1 MIQLFTNN
9 CTPSYPKYYYLI
21 NTLHKKIYLSPPH
34 LNGEEIDF
42 IKDAIDSNWIAPL
55 GPHVDAFESE
65 VADYV
70 GVKQAAALSSGT
82 AALHLALEML
92 GVKKGD
98 HVFCSDLTFVA
109 SANAIRYLNAIPV
122 FIDAEPTSWNM
133 SPSALEKAF
142 ESVLPKAVIVTD
154 IYGQSA
160 DYKLIA
166 EICDKHQT
174 PIIEDAAESLG
185 AEYNRKKCGSF
196 GEMAILSF
204 NGNKIITTSGGGML
218 LTDRSEFVL
227 KAKKLS
233 TQSREEALHYEHAQ
247 VGYNYRLSNILAAL
261 GRAQLKSLDQ
271 YVEKRRKI
279 FNYYYNNLKNVEG
292 IRFMPEIENGKS
304 TRWLSVVLME
314 NINHDKIEDIIRS
327 FSEENIE
334 VRPIWKP
341 MHLQP
346 VFEDASFYYNS
357 QKPISAS
364 LFEHGLCL
372 PSGSDLS
379 KNDLNRII
387 ELLIKEN

>member
-1 MIQLFTNN
+1 M
-9 CTPSYPKYYYLI
+9 I

-92 GVKKGD
+92 GVQKGD

-133 SPSALEKAF
+133 SPFALEKAF
-142 ESVLPKAVIVTD
+142 ESILPKAVIVTD

-346 VFEDASFYYNS
+346 VFEGAAFYYNG

>member
-1 MIQLFTNN
+1 MR
-9 CTPSYPKYYYLI
+9 
-21 NTLHKKIYLSPPH
+21 NTLNKKIYLSPPH

-42 IKDAIDSNWIAPL
+42 IKDAIDSNWVAPL

-70 GVKQAAALSSGT
+70 GVKHAAALSSGT
-82 AALHLALEML
+82 AALHLALVML
-92 GVKKGD
+92 GVQKGD

-160 DYKLIA
+160 NYKLIA

-279 FNYYYNNLKNVEG
+279 FNYYYNNLNNVDG

-304 TRWLSVVLME
+304 TRWLSVVLMK
-314 NINHDKIEDIIRS
+314 NINHEKIEDIIRS

-387 ELLIKEN
+387 ELLIKKN

>member
-1 MIQLFTNN
+1 MSN
-9 CTPSYPKYYYLI
+9 TP
-21 NTLHKKIYLSPPH
+21 NKKIYLSPPH

-387 ELLIKEN
+387 ELLIKKN

>member
-1 MIQLFTNN
+1 M
-9 CTPSYPKYYYLI
+9 I
-21 NTLHKKIYLSPPH
+21 NTPHKKIYLSPPH

-92 GVKKGD
+92 GVQKGD

-109 SANAIRYLNAIPV
+109 SANAIRYLNATPV

-218 LTDRSEFVL
+218 LADRSEFVL

-279 FNYYYNNLKNVEG
+279 FNYYYNNLKDIEG

-346 VFEDASFYYNS
+346 VFEGAAFYYNG
-357 QKPISAS
+357 QKPTSAS

>member
-1 MIQLFTNN
+1 M
-9 CTPSYPKYYYLI
+9 I
-21 NTLHKKIYLSPPH
+21 NTLHKNIYLSPPH

-70 GVKQAAALSSGT
+70 GVKQAVALSSGT
-82 AALHLALEML
+82 AALHLALEIL
-92 GVKKGD
+92 GVQKGD

-109 SANAIRYLNAIPV
+109 SANAIHYLNAIPV

-218 LTDRSEFVL
+218 LADRSEFVL

-346 VFEDASFYYNS
+346 VFEGAAFYYNG

>member
-1 MIQLFTNN
+1 M
-9 CTPSYPKYYYLI
+9 I

-82 AALHLALEML
+82 AALHLALEIL
-92 GVKKGD
+92 GVQKGD
-98 HVFCSDLTFVA
+98 YVFCSDLTFVA

-218 LTDRSEFVL
+218 LADRSEFVL

-279 FNYYYNNLKNVEG
+279 FNYYYNNLKDIEG

-346 VFEDASFYYNS
+346 VFEDAAFYYNG

-387 ELLIKEN
+387 KLLIKEN

>member
-1 MIQLFTNN
+1 MSN
-9 CTPSYPKYYYLI
+9 TP
-21 NTLHKKIYLSPPH
+21 NKKIYLSPPH

-92 GVKKGD
+92 GVQKGD

-227 KAKKLS
+227 RAKKLS

-271 YVEKRRKI
+271 YVEKRREI
-279 FNYYYNNLKNVEG
+279 FNYYYNNLKNIEG

-346 VFEDASFYYNS
+346 AFEGAAFYYNG
-357 QKPISAS
+357 QKPVSAS

>member
-1 MIQLFTNN
+1 M
-9 CTPSYPKYYYLI
+9 I

-271 YVEKRRKI
+271 YVEKRREI
-279 FNYYYNNLKNVEG
+279 FNYYYNNLKNIEG

-346 VFEDASFYYNS
+346 VFEGASFYYNG

>member
-1 MIQLFTNN
+1 MSN
-9 CTPSYPKYYYLI
+9 TP
-21 NTLHKKIYLSPPH
+21 HKKIYLSPPH
-34 LNGEEIDF
+34 LNGQEIDF

-82 AALHLALEML
+82 AGLHLALEML
-92 GVKKGD
+92 GVQKGD

-122 FIDAEPTSWNM
+122 FIDAESTSWNM

-166 EICDKHQT
+166 EICDKYQT

-271 YVEKRRKI
+271 YVEKRREI

-387 ELLIKEN
+387 ELLIKKN

>member
-1 MIQLFTNN
+1 LSN
-9 CTPSYPKYYYLI
+9 TP
-21 NTLHKKIYLSPPH
+21 NKKIYLSPPH

-55 GPHVDAFESE
+55 GPHVDAFECE
-65 VADYV
+65 IADYV

-82 AALHLALEML
+82 AGLHLALEML
-92 GVKKGD
+92 GVQKGD

-142 ESVLPKAVIVTD
+142 ESISPKAVIVTD

-160 DYKLIA
+160 DYKSIA
-166 EICDKHQT
+166 EICNKHQT

-218 LTDRSEFVL
+218 LSDRSEFVL

-233 TQSREEALHYEHAQ
+233 TQSREEALHYEHTQ

-271 YVEKRRKI
+271 YVEKRREI
-279 FNYYYNNLKNVEG
+279 FNYYYNNLNNIDG

-304 TRWLSVVLME
+304 TRWLSVVLMK
-314 NINHDKIEDIIRS
+314 NINHEKIEDIIRI

-346 VFEDASFYYNS
+346 AFEGAAFYYNG
-357 QKPISAS
+357 QKPVSAS

-372 PSGSDLS
+372 PSGSNLS

-387 ELLIKEN
+387 KLLIKEN

>member
-1 MIQLFTNN
+1 M
-9 CTPSYPKYYYLI
+9 I
-21 NTLHKKIYLSPPH
+21 NTPHKKIYLSPPH

-92 GVKKGD
+92 GVQKGD

-279 FNYYYNNLKNVEG
+279 FNYYYNNLKDIEG

-304 TRWLSVVLME
+304 TRWLSVLLME

-387 ELLIKEN
+387 ELLLKEN

>member
-1 MIQLFTNN
+1 M
-9 CTPSYPKYYYLI
+9 I

-92 GVKKGD
+92 GVQKGD

-271 YVEKRRKI
+271 YVEKRREI

-387 ELLIKEN
+387 ELLIKKIYGTF

>member
-1 MIQLFTNN
+1 
-9 CTPSYPKYYYLI
+9 LI
-21 NTLHKKIYLSPPH
+21 NTSHKKIYLSPPH

-65 VADYV
+65 VANYV

-82 AALHLALEML
+82 AALHLALAML
-92 GVKKGD
+92 GVQKGD

-109 SANAIRYLNAIPV
+109 SANAIRYLDAIPV
-122 FIDAEPTSWNM
+122 FIDAELTSWNM

-218 LTDRSEFVL
+218 LADRSEFVL

-279 FNYYYNNLKNVEG
+279 FNYYYNNLKDIEG
-292 IRFMPEIENGKS
+292 IRFMPEIENGRS

-314 NINHDKIEDIIRS
+314 NTNHEKIEDIIRS
-327 FSEENIE
+327 FSGENIE
-334 VRPIWKP
+334 IRPIWKP

-346 VFEDASFYYNS
+346 AFKGAAFYHNG

-379 KNDLNRII
+379 KSDLNRII
-387 ELLIKEN
+387 DLLIKEN

>member
-1 MIQLFTNN
+1 LSN
-9 CTPSYPKYYYLI
+9 TP
-21 NTLHKKIYLSPPH
+21 NKKIYLSPPH

-82 AALHLALEML
+82 AGLHLALEML
-92 GVKKGD
+92 GVQKGD

-142 ESVLPKAVIVTD
+142 ESISPKAVIVTD

-166 EICDKHQT
+166 EICDTHQT

-218 LTDRSEFVL
+218 LSDRSEFVL

-233 TQSREEALHYEHAQ
+233 TQSKEVALHYEHTQ

-271 YVEKRRKI
+271 YVEKRREI
-279 FNYYYNNLKNVEG
+279 FNYYYNNLNNIDG
-292 IRFMPEIENGKS
+292 IWFMPEIENGKS
-304 TRWLSVVLME
+304 TRWLSVVLMK
-314 NINHDKIEDIIRS
+314 NINHEKIEDIIRS

-346 VFEDASFYYNS
+346 AFEGAAFFFNG
-357 QKPISAS
+357 QKPVSAS

-387 ELLIKEN
+387 KLLIKEN

>member
-1 MIQLFTNN
+1 
-9 CTPSYPKYYYLI
+9 LI

-218 LTDRSEFVL
+218 LADRSEFVL

-387 ELLIKEN
+387 ELLIKKN

>member
-1 MIQLFTNN
+1 M
-9 CTPSYPKYYYLI
+9 I
-21 NTLHKKIYLSPPH
+21 NTPHKKIYLSPPH

-346 VFEDASFYYNS
+346 MFEDASFYYNG

-387 ELLIKEN
+387 ELLIKKI

>member
-1 MIQLFTNN
+1 M
-9 CTPSYPKYYYLI
+9 I
-21 NTLHKKIYLSPPH
+21 NTPHKKIYLSPPH

-92 GVKKGD
+92 GVQKGD

-271 YVEKRRKI
+271 YVEKRREI
-279 FNYYYNNLKNVEG
+279 FNYYYNNLKNIEG

-304 TRWLSVVLME
+304 TLWLSVVLME

-346 VFEDASFYYNS
+346 VFEDALFYYND

-387 ELLIKEN
+387 ELLIKKN

>member
-1 MIQLFTNN
+1 M
-9 CTPSYPKYYYLI
+9 I

-92 GVKKGD
+92 GVQKGD

-227 KAKKLS
+227 EAKKLS

-346 VFEDASFYYNS
+346 VFEDASFYYNG

>member
-1 MIQLFTNN
+1 M
-9 CTPSYPKYYYLI
+9 I

-92 GVKKGD
+92 GVQKGD

-227 KAKKLS
+227 EAKKLS

-271 YVEKRRKI
+271 YVEKRREI

-346 VFEDASFYYNS
+346 VFEGAAFYYNG
-357 QKPISAS
+357 QKPFSAS

-387 ELLIKEN
+387 ELLIKKINGTF

>member
-1 MIQLFTNN
+1 MIN
-9 CTPSYPKYYYLI
+9 S
-21 NTLHKKIYLSPPH
+21 LHKKIYLSPPH

>member
-1 MIQLFTNN
+1 M
-9 CTPSYPKYYYLI
+9 I

-92 GVKKGD
+92 GVQKGD

-218 LTDRSEFVL
+218 LADRSEFVL

-279 FNYYYNNLKNVEG
+279 FNYYYNNLKDIEG

-346 VFEDASFYYNS
+346 VFKDAAFYYNS

-379 KNDLNRII
+379 KSDLNRII
-387 ELLIKEN
+387 DLLIKEN

>member
-1 MIQLFTNN
+1 M
-9 CTPSYPKYYYLI
+9 I
-21 NTLHKKIYLSPPH
+21 NTPHKKIYLSPPH

-92 GVKKGD
+92 GVQKGD

-327 FSEENIE
+327 FSEEIIE

-346 VFEDASFYYNS
+346 AFEGAAFYYNG

>member
-1 MIQLFTNN
+1 MSN
-9 CTPSYPKYYYLI
+9 TP
-21 NTLHKKIYLSPPH
+21 NKKIYLSPPH

-82 AALHLALEML
+82 AGLHLALEML
-92 GVKKGD
+92 GVQKGD

-142 ESVLPKAVIVTD
+142 ESISPKAVIVTD

-160 DYKLIA
+160 DYKSIA
-166 EICDKHQT
+166 EICNKHQT

-218 LTDRSEFVL
+218 LSDRSEFVL

-233 TQSREEALHYEHAQ
+233 TQSREEALHYEHTQ

-271 YVEKRRKI
+271 YVEKRREI
-279 FNYYYNNLKNVEG
+279 FNYYYNNLNNIDG

-304 TRWLSVVLME
+304 TRWLSVVLLK
-314 NINHDKIEDIIRS
+314 NINHEKIEDIIRS

-346 VFEDASFYYNS
+346 VFEDASFYYNG

>member
-1 MIQLFTNN
+1 LSNIL
-9 CTPSYPKYYYLI
+9 P
-21 NTLHKKIYLSPPH
+21 KKIFLSPPH

-92 GVKKGD
+92 GVQKGD

-218 LTDRSEFVL
+218 LSDRSEFVL

-233 TQSREEALHYEHAQ
+233 TQSREEALHYEHTQ

-271 YVEKRRKI
+271 YVEKRREI
-279 FNYYYNNLKNVEG
+279 FNYYYNNLNNIDG

-304 TRWLSVVLME
+304 TRWLSVVLMK
-314 NINHDKIEDIIRS
+314 NINHEKIEDIIRS

-346 VFEDASFYYNS
+346 AFEGAAFYYNG
-357 QKPISAS
+357 QKPISTG

>member
-1 MIQLFTNN
+1 M
-9 CTPSYPKYYYLI
+9 I
-21 NTLHKKIYLSPPH
+21 NTPHKKIYLSPPH

-55 GPHVDAFESE
+55 GPHVDAFENE

-92 GVKKGD
+92 GVQKGD

-218 LTDRSEFVL
+218 LADRSEFVL

-233 TQSREEALHYEHAQ
+233 SQSREEALHYEHTQ

-271 YVEKRRKI
+271 YVEKRREI
-279 FNYYYNNLKNVEG
+279 FNYYYNNLKNIDG

-346 VFEDASFYYNS
+346 VFEDAAFYYNG

>member
-1 MIQLFTNN
+1 M
-9 CTPSYPKYYYLI
+9 I
-21 NTLHKKIYLSPPH
+21 NTPHKKIYLSPPH

-92 GVKKGD
+92 GVQKGD

-142 ESVLPKAVIVTD
+142 ESVSPKAVIVTD

-218 LTDRSEFVL
+218 LADRSEFVL

-279 FNYYYNNLKNVEG
+279 FNYYYNNLKDIEG

-346 VFEDASFYYNS
+346 VFEDAAFYYNG
-357 QKPISAS
+357 QKPISSS

>member
-1 MIQLFTNN
+1 M
-9 CTPSYPKYYYLI
+9 I

-82 AALHLALEML
+82 AALHLALEIL
-92 GVKKGD
+92 GVQKGD

-271 YVEKRRKI
+271 YVEKRREI

-379 KNDLNRII
+379 KSDLDRII
-387 ELLIKEN
+387 DLLIKEN

>member
-1 MIQLFTNN
+1 M
-9 CTPSYPKYYYLI
+9 I

-92 GVKKGD
+92 GVQKGD

-271 YVEKRRKI
+271 YVEKRREI
-279 FNYYYNNLKNVEG
+279 FNYYYNNLKNIEG

>member
-1 MIQLFTNN
+1 
-9 CTPSYPKYYYLI
+9 LI

-92 GVKKGD
+92 GVQKGD

-387 ELLIKEN
+387 ELLIKKINGTF

>member
-1 MIQLFTNN
+1 M
-9 CTPSYPKYYYLI
+9 I

-65 VADYV
+65 VADYI

-92 GVKKGD
+92 GVQKGD

-218 LTDRSEFVL
+218 LSDRSEFVL
-227 KAKKLS
+227 EAKKLS
-233 TQSREEALHYEHAQ
+233 TQSREEALHYEHTQ

-279 FNYYYNNLKNVEG
+279 FNYYYNNLKDIEG

-304 TRWLSVVLME
+304 TRWLSVVLIE

-346 VFEDASFYYNS
+346 VFEGAAFYYNG